1 MEDRIINWK
10 KYMEMEGGRDMAWI
24 KGAAVFIIL
33 FLTVIYAVAGIAVS
47 MAGSCQTD

>member
-1 MEDRIINWK
+1 MEWII
-10 KYMEMEGGRDMAWI
+10 GT
-24 KGAAVFIIL
+24 AVFIIL